1 MQVCPFSHDTVI
13 RFEINRFMFLLTC
26 TVSSLPHKGQEID
39 PFSLGVG
46 CANKSNIVVLV
57 CAVSQL
63 LLHGCSQTLQHQQ
76 TCIIC

>member
-39 PFSLGVG
+39 PFSQVG
-46 CANKSNIVVLV
+46 CADQVKYSCSSL
-57 CAVSQL
+57 CCLQL
-63 LLHGCSQTLQHQQ
+63 LLHGRSQTLQHQQ